1 MPAVNPRLSVTLK
14 PSTAALL
21 ARLSSLTGN
30 SQSSTVGELLT
41 TCEPIFERMVLVMEA
56 ANEVATEA
64 ADEMTRATSEMADSF
79 RRAHG
84 RMEQQLGLCLDEWEK
99 GTGELLGAMEK
110 VQRRARRKPSA
121 AAGAGMGASAARP
134 SPRTA
139 AAEGYPANSAA
150 AAPLSNR
157 GVRFQSGKRGKPRP
171 ATDSGDF

>member
-21 ARLSSLTGN
+21 ARLCSLTGN
-30 SQSSTVGELLT
+30 SQSSTVGELLS

-64 ADEMTRATSEMADSF
+64 ADEMTRATTEMADSF

-110 VQRRARRKPSA
+110 VQRRARRKPAA
-121 AAGAGMGASAARP
+121 AAGAGAGASAARP
-134 SPRTA
+134 RPRQP
-139 AAEGYPANSAA
+139 AAEGYPDHRAA
-150 AAPLSNR
+150 ATPLSNR
-157 GVRFQSGKRGKPRP
+157 GVRISGQNRGKARRSTAP
-171 ATDSGDF
+171 SDF

>member
-21 ARLSSLTGN
+21 ARLCSLTGN

-41 TCEPIFERMVLVMEA
+41 TCEPVFERMVLVMEA

-64 ADEMTRATSEMADSF
+64 ADEMSRAATEMADSF
-79 RRAHG
+79 RRSHG
-84 RMEQQLGLCLDEWEK
+84 RIEQQLGLCLDEWEK

-110 VQRRARRKPSA
+110 VQRRARRKPAA
-121 AAGAGMGASAARP
+121 AAGAGTPKRSPAR
-134 SPRTA
+134 PRTA
-139 AAEGYPANSAA
+139 AAEGYPDHPAA

-157 GVRFQSGKRGKPRP
+157 GVRFQSEKRGKPHLS
-171 ATDSGDF
+171 TDSGDF